1 MFQAMSPSAIETLS
15 PGIGQSGIQDD
26 QYADG
31 KGAKNWQQYIGEQ
44 AGRTGNYKNF
54 LIDILEEKEARTI
67 LDAACGTGVDSV
79 MLIEEMG
86 AKPGFNLTSADF
98 SDKMLK
104 YAKKTRW
111 ERRKEQAFF
120 NWTIEEGNW
129 MTLTKDVKTPGGGY
143 DAILCMGN
151 SFPNLMDFHGDFR

>member
-1 MFQAMSPSAIETLS
+1 
-15 PGIGQSGIQDD
+15 
-26 QYADG
+26 
-31 KGAKNWQQYIGEQ
+31 
-44 AGRTGNYKNF
+44 
-54 LIDILEEKEARTI
+54 
-67 LDAACGTGVDSV
+67 

-86 AKPGFNLTSADF
+86 AKPGFNLNSADI

-104 YAKKTRW
+104 YAMKTRW